1 VQRFSTFAEEAER
14 RGSMMKAASE
24 RHAWPGEACKLLDDL
39 SKAEFQMMKYV
50 RAKTVACGFPENF
63 LVQLNAG
70 YENTERMRER
80 VCAYPPEGTVTTD
93 FGDPAFK
100 QH

>member
-1 VQRFSTFAEEAER
+1 
-14 RGSMMKAASE
+14 MMKAASE